1 MTDNWENVETDI
13 PAFRVDFGVGSW
25 DFGLRHDGPVPFKLE
40 LEEYI
45 ARLKTGLE
53 ADPSLN
59 NLKITP
65 WPLEKQT
72 IFTQWNLR
80 ETDTGPAIFPDRSL
94 LIHRIKFDLHIP
106 RRYHKELTEPFP
118 TRFKTEN
125 VRVHVHYHLY
135 GAVCFVELI
144 DADTSPDP
152 FTAVV
157 VGRRYLERW
166 LNKASNEVV
175 FDIVGPSPL
184 HAEFLIEGYKT
195 PNATDH
201 AFECNIDYQGNKKVT
216 FRCCTDQYQ
225 TATEACSALFYA
237 LGDEL
242 DLFYQAMR
250 QETKSLKQ
258 WSALQLLSSSVIEGF
273 EGFKINKWAQI
284 HHTLTRGSKLTALR
298 VSLVKFEQGNLERE
312 HALNTAYRR
321 VYRGGRITFLKS
333 LIDDKLKDRDMFV
346 TKQQVDLV
354 EFMERRHSKSLEF
367 LSGWQVPS
375 EATFSRAFNNFAES
389 ALPSRLHEALIE
401 KTMQGHLVGHVS
413 RDSTAIK
420 GREKPTPKPPAKPK
434 RGRGRPRRGEH
445 RPKQHRRLQR
455 QPEMTLPQ
463 MLEDLPRACDVGV
476 KRNAKGYQES
486 WVGYKL
492 HIDAA
497 DGAVPL
503 SCILTSASLHDSQA
517 AIPLATLTATRVTNL
532 YDLMDSAYDAPEIRA
547 HSESLGHV
555 ALIDVNP
562 RNAARKLELKT
573 ETQAQRAAGHVYPEH
588 LRYRERTTVERVNG
602 RLKDE
607 FGARQIRVRGHAKVL
622 CHLMFGILALTV
634 TQLLRLPKLT
644 PTWCHPSIA
653 GCTRSWQGSHGTALS
668 VRRNGSRIVCGFW
681 PTCNTGAVLAAYPAQ
696 KRYQIV
702 AFLTS
707 AARS

>member
-1 MTDNWENVETDI
+1 MSLHEILSNYWFVFQRELF
-13 PAFRVDFGVGSW
+13 PA
-25 DFGLRHDGPVPFKLE
+25 
-40 LEEYI
+40 LEEEIGPLGERYE
-45 ARLKTGLE
+45 LFVTVLE
-53 ADPSLN
+53 
-59 NLKITP
+59 
-65 WPLEKQT
+65 
-72 IFTQWNLR
+72 F
-80 ETDTGPAIFPDRSL
+80 
-94 LIHRIKFDLHIP
+94 
-106 RRYHKELTEPFP
+106 
-118 TRFKTEN
+118 
-125 VRVHVHYHLY
+125 VRVERFLASFHALP
-135 GAVCFVELI
+135 GRPQEDRAALARAFIAKAVFQLPTTR
-144 DADTSPDP
+144 A
-152 FTAVV
+152 
-157 VGRRYLERW
+157 
-166 LNKASNEVV
+166 
-175 FDIVGPSPL
+175 
-184 HAEFLIEGYKT
+184 LIERLAVDRPLRRLCGWS
-195 PNATDH
+195 
-201 AFECNIDYQGNKKVT
+201 
-216 FRCCTDQYQ
+216 R
-225 TATEACSALFYA
+225 
-237 LGDEL
+237 LG
-242 DLFYQAMR
+242 
-250 QETKSLKQ
+250 
-258 WSALQLLSSSVIEGF
+258 
-273 EGFKINKWAQI
+273 
-284 HHTLTRGSKLTALR
+284 
-298 VSLVKFEQGNLERE
+298 
-312 HALNTAYRR
+312 
-321 VYRGGRITFLKS
+321 
-333 LIDDKLKDRDMFV
+333 
-346 TKQQVDLV
+346 
-354 EFMERRHSKSLEF
+354 
-367 LSGWQVPS
+367 QVPS

-389 ALPSRLHEALIE
+389 ALPSRLHEVLIE

-434 RGRGRPRRGEH
+434 RGRGRPRRGEQ

-634 TQLLRLPKLT
+634 TQLLRLL
-644 PTWCHPSIA
+644 
-653 GCTRSWQGSHGTALS
+653 
-668 VRRNGSRIVCGFW
+668 N
-681 PTCNTGAVLAAYPAQ
+681 
-696 KRYQIV
+696 
-702 AFLTS
+702 
-707 AARS
+707 